1 MNVVSVYG
9 ASHIADAPYGQIC
22 RIGVFFHRRD
32 DRCARAGALDLD
44 QGALAQAT
52 SSRLVGIR
60 GPLDG
65 RPRDAQVNVTRAR
78 LLSF

>member
-52 SSRLVGIR
+52 S
-60 GPLDG
+60 
-65 RPRDAQVNVTRAR
+65 
-78 LLSF
+78 